1 MVKTPQKRSI
11 SLRASPTV
19 GEKDGAPELRQRR
32 LKSPRRLGN
41 VETPSYNVQ
50 KGPAV
55 DVAVV
60 WSRSPYQVFQRSPDV
75 TPPRQLAGE
84 EGWDSSGESLTTL
97 VQSKS
102 ELSPEESSK

>member
-1 MVKTPQKRSI
+1 MVATPQKRSI
-11 SLRASPTV
+11 CFRESPSV
-19 GEKDGAPELRQRR
+19 GERVGAPELGQRL
-32 LKSPRRLGN
+32 LKSPLRLGN

-60 WSRSPYQVFQRSPDV
+60 KSRSSYQAFQRSPDV

-84 EGWDSSGESLTTL
+84 GGRVGFKW
-97 VQSKS
+97 
-102 ELSPEESSK
+102 